1 MSSPQNCT
9 VAKPRSQNFFRVRP
23 LLRRGIMYRR
33 IVPGLV
39 CGPQGDRGGHAGAG
53 SRVRHR
59 RHQLAQT
66 APSNSRLGVS
76 RRTIL
81 RAARNPRSVAAMGRW
96 PGIAVRPC
104 GPQEAG
110 RPRQSAGGRRE
121 PAQERRVGQF
131 QPMSQGR
138 ALACAAAASG
148 RGPPAAGRGTSTA
161 QGSRRMDSMA
171 GATRRG
177 PGKAIMAIE
186 GRRGKADRLNGPASI
201 AGGPCPLEAAR
212 PFLTREPRALPRACV
227 RCGFAGQRGI
237 FTVDPA
243 KRRTIQPACR
253 PRLEPAWRPGSAAD
267 RTAFTGRMGAA
278 RSRGRLGALPKR
290 PVASPSARSFP

>member
-1 MSSPQNCT
+1 MSSPQNCA
-9 VAKPRSQNFFRVRP
+9 VAKPRSPNFFRVRP

-66 APSNSRLGVS
+66 APSNSRLGAS

-81 RAARNPRSVAAMGRW
+81 GAARNPRSVAAMGRW

-104 GPQEAG
+104 GPKEAG

-161 QGSRRMDSMA
+161 QG
-171 GATRRG
+171 
-177 PGKAIMAIE
+177 E
-186 GRRGKADRLNGPASI
+186 PAH
-201 AGGPCPLEAAR
+201 GFHGWRDAAR
-212 PFLTREPRALPRACV
+212 TREGDHGDRGASGQGRPPQWARVRRRRAL
-227 RCGFAGQRGI
+227 
-237 FTVDPA
+237 
-243 KRRTIQPACR
+243 
-253 PRLEPAWRPGSAAD
+253 SA
-267 RTAFTGRMGAA
+267 
-278 RSRGRLGALPKR
+278 
-290 PVASPSARSFP
+290 